1 VVRAGFNAD
10 YGGFDAAF
18 ESTTAVRR
26 ARFGRRNIRFIPQ
39 NRHNFTSF
47 LDAVFDKNPNGLC
60 PAGAG
65 VVTFLGGQSVAI
77 RSQQPRPLKPLTP
90 AGTGLVQDGT
100 DETDFSLHCTCLA
113 RHFDDWL

>member
-1 VVRAGFNAD
+1 MRSVRNSG
-10 YGGFDAAF
+10 
-18 ESTTAVRR
+18 
-26 ARFGRRNIRFIPQ
+26 RNIRFIPQ

-47 LDAVFDKNPNGLC
+47 LDAVFDKNSNGLC

-65 VVTFLGGQSVAI
+65 AVTFLGGQSAAI
-77 RSQQPRPLKPLTP
+77 RCRKLWPLKLLTV